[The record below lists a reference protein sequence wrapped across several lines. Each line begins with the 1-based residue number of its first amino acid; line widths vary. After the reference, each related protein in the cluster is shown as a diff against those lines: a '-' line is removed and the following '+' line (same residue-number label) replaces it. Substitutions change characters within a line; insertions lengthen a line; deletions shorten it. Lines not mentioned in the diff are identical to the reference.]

1 MTSGDDE
8 ASRVSKDVVVT
19 AIASWL
25 TASDIGITVNEIEL
39 LGPEV
44 VEDEELGVYAWFPG

>member
-1 MTSGDDE
+1 M
-8 ASRVSKDVVVT
+8 VT

-25 TASDIGITVNEIEL
+25 TASDIGITVKETEL

-44 VEDEELGVYAWFPG
+44 VEDEELGMYAWFPS

>member
-1 MTSGDDE
+1 MTCRDDE
-8 ASRVSKDVVVT
+8 TPWMSTNVVVT

-25 TASDIGITVNEIEL
+25 TASDIGITVKETEL

-44 VEDEELGVYAWFPG
+44 VEDEELGMYAWFPS